1 MCLTLFTFSPQIAA
15 LCSLSGFYS
24 FIQWVQ
30 KYGVCF
36 FYLTFY
42 ILSTKKQ
49 MMVTCQLECSFGCLG
64 ILKGYLQDAK
74 VLSHLADEVFIASKI

>member
-1 MCLTLFTFSPQIAA
+1 
-15 LCSLSGFYS
+15 
-24 FIQWVQ
+24 
-30 KYGVCF
+30 
-36 FYLTFY
+36 
-42 ILSTKKQ
+42 